1 MANENKNADVCL
13 IRGIVRHNQIM
24 PQVAKASFADKRR
37 VPSAVSEACLRRQP
51 KGDFAKKGD
60 ASDRAIVRDIINGK
74 TS

>member
-1 MANENKNADVCL
+1 
-13 IRGIVRHNQIM
+13 M
-24 PQVAKASFADKRR
+24 PSVIG
-37 VPSAVSEACLRRQP
+37 EGCLRRQP

>member
-1 MANENKNADVCL
+1 
-13 IRGIVRHNQIM
+13 M

-37 VPSAVSEACLRRQP
+37 VSSAVSEACLRRQP
-51 KGDFAKKGD
+51 MGDFAKKGD